1 MGTSLAWITDSVAGS
16 SPIVDPASP
25 AVACDGGE
33 PLSWG
38 ELRERELRFARS
50 LHDAGIGPGDR
61 VAMLLMNSVD
71 YLVLYLALARI
82 GAISVRLNF
91 RLTAPE
97 ISFILGDSGSK
108 LLVLD
113 ADLADR
119 VEAIR
124 DEVPVAAYVARE
136 EGDARAP
143 AWATPL
149 GDFLGEDSECPPV
162 PLGLDDPATL
172 LYTSGT
178 TGTPKGAIWT
188 HGNSLWFGSIQSMK
202 WKIGPETVA
211 LTPGP
216 LFHAG
221 GLEALLLPALVS
233 HGTAITFSSGGFSL
247 DRLLE
252 VGRERSV
259 TTMLLYSFM
268 VYEFLRKP
276 RVAELV
282 PASLTRILCG
292 GDIVMPWV
300 YDELE
305 KHLME
310 VELVQLFG
318 LTEGGAI
325 CTCLDHAVARDH
337 PASVGRPMP
346 LNEVRV
352 IGEDGA
358 DLAVDEVGE
367 VLVRSPAVSPGFW
380 QRPEATA
387 EVFEDGWC
395 HTGDLGRIDAEGF
408 LSLAGRAKDMI
419 RSGAE
424 NIYPAEVEG
433 VLTAAPGVA
442 DAAVVGVP
450 DAKYHEVGC
459 AVLIAIDGETIDV
472 EALRAFCAE
481 RLARYKIPKHIV
493 IADELPRTAS
503 GKVKKYELRERYA
516 TLGEPAGA

>member
-1 MGTSLAWITDSVAGS
+1 MGMSLAWITDAVAGR
-16 SPIVDPASP
+16 SPVVDPGRP
-25 AVACDGGE
+25 AVACDDGT
-33 PLSWG
+33 PWSYG
-38 ELRERELRFARS
+38 ELREAELRCAHS
-50 LHDAGIGPGDR
+50 LREAGIGRGDR
-61 VAMLLMNSVD
+61 VGMLLRNSVD
-71 YLVLYLALARI
+71 YLVVYLAIARL
-82 GAISVRLNF
+82 GAISVRVNF

-97 ISFILGDSGSK
+97 IRFILEDSGSK
-108 LLVLD
+108 LLLLD
-113 ADLADR
+113 ADLAHL
-119 VEAIR
+119 VEPIR
-124 DEVPVAAYVARE
+124 DEIPVEAYVARTDGAE
-136 EGDARAP
+136 VAAP
-143 AWATPL
+143 EWATPWTE
-149 GDFLGEDSECPPV
+149 FLAGSEPECPAPA
-162 PLGLDDPATL
+162 LTLDDPATL

-202 WKIGPETVA
+202 WKFGPETVA

-221 GLEALLLPALVS
+221 GLEAVLLPALVS

-268 VYEFLRKP
+268 VYDFLRKP

-282 PASLTRILCG
+282 PETLTRIICG
-292 GDIVMPWV
+292 GDTVMPWV
-300 YDELE
+300 YAELE
-305 KHLME
+305 KHLSGI
-310 VELVQLFG
+310 ELVQVFG

-325 CTCLDHAVARDH
+325 ATCLDHEFAPER

-352 IGEDGA
+352 VGPDGEE
-358 DLAVDEVGE
+358 LPLEEVGE
-367 VLVRSPAVSPGFW
+367 VHVRSPAVSPGFW
-380 QRPEATA
+380 ERPEASA
-387 EVFEDGWC
+387 EVFDDGWC

-424 NIYPAEVEG
+424 NIYPAEVEA

-450 DAKYHEVGC
+450 DARYSEVGC
-459 AVLIAIDGETIDV
+459 AVLIAIDGEMIDLD
-472 EALRAFCAE
+472 ELRAFCGE
-481 RLARYKIPKHIV
+481 RLARYKIPKHISPPSCRGP
-493 IADELPRTAS
+493 PR
-503 GKVKKYELRERYA
+503 GR
-516 TLGEPAGA
+516 